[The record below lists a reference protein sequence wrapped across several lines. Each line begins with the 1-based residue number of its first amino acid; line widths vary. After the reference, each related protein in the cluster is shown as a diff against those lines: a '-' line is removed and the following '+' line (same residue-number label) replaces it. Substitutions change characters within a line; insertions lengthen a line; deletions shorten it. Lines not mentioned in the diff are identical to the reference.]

1 MSNLVGRQLEQYRLD
16 ALLGQ
21 GGMGAVYYAY
31 DLNLT
36 RFVSLKV
43 MHEHLGREPEFRQR
57 FWKEAQVAARLDH
70 TSIVRVYDFGSYQDL
85 LYLVMAY
92 VPGLSLRA
100 ALRQAQTQGQLVN
113 LSEGLVVLAQV
124 ADALDYAH
132 RQGVVHRDIK
142 PDNVLL
148 QPLPRP
154 DRNSEPPIRAMV
166 TDFGLAKILEGDF
179 STQSGTLMGTLSY
192 MSPEHILGEAVDG
205 RSDLY
210 ALGVILYEMAT
221 GRLPFQIKSPTDA
234 VIKHLRETPPP
245 PQTVRPELPAAVAN
259 LISAAIARDPQD
271 RLQTGAEMA
280 AALRQAAKGLAGL
293 TMAAAEVEPTLSLVQ
308 SAQLSVSA
316 PPVLEPLPTL
326 LPEPPASPEPHEQLV
341 IQCADQ
347 PTQTIPLTQSPLTI
361 GRADHNQIV
370 LAGNGI
376 SRTHVRLE
384 RTASG
389 WYVTDLGSTN
399 GSLLDEQHLNPH
411 TPYLWAAGA
420 NLQLGPCQLRWT
432 WTPLPLVAPPAA
444 AAGPA
449 PLPASQALSGQ
460 PTRAV
465 ASRRAGSLPL
475 WLVAVLAVV
484 FLAAC
489 LSVAALL
496 SFVNERDAAATATV
510 QAVAQQTAA
519 VGTQWAVD
527 AQATATTAAA
537 ATAASAATATSAVA
551 ATATAEQARLLGD
564 DDGDGLANGEE
575 QRLGTD
581 PRRPDT
587 DGDGLTDGM
596 EVNQYSSN
604 PLQPDSDGDG
614 MDDGAEVAAG
624 RNPTSA
630 EPLTPT
636 ASPTATRPPAV
647 TPTPTATPTL
657 TPSPTPS
664 LQAQQLQT
672 WDHSLRLVA
681 GQRRY
686 SLLPIS
692 AGPVNLTL
700 TWDEAGPAALQVQLV
715 NQETEN
721 VAATASGSSPLLL
734 AYTLADADLL
744 ASQTWDVVIQHTGDV
759 SVSVSLRLSYPGGKG
774 SDSLEDSFVLAG
786 DSASQVSLLVL
797 AHAGALMARANW
809 SGISPEALTLSVYS
823 AVQPQPYAQQSGPP
837 PLNLSYRV
845 LPADWAAH
853 ELWWVELA
861 SSAPADAHGSMN
873 LLYP

>member
-1 MSNLVGRQLEQYRLD
+1 MSNLVGRQLDRYRID

-70 TSIVRVYDFGSYQDL
+70 TSIVRVYDFGDYQDL

-100 ALRQAQTQGQLVN
+100 ALRQAQTQGQLIN
-113 LSEGLVVLAQV
+113 LSEGLTVLAQM

-154 DRNSEPPIRAMV
+154 DRDGEPPIRAMV

-210 ALGVILYEMAT
+210 AVGVMLYEMAT

-245 PQTVRPELPAAVAN
+245 PQTVRPELPAAVAD
-259 LISAAIARDPQD
+259 LITTAIARDPHA
-271 RLQTGAEMA
+271 RFQTGAEMA

-293 TMAAAEVEPTLSLVQ
+293 SVVAPTAEPTLSLVQ
-308 SAQLSVSA
+308 SAQLSVSSLPA
-316 PPVLEPLPTL
+316 PELPLTL
-326 LPEPPASPEPHEQLV
+326 LPEPLAAPEPREQLL
-341 IQCADQ
+341 IECADQ
-347 PTQTIPLTQSPLTI
+347 PAQRIPLTQSPLTI
-361 GRADHNQIV
+361 GRAEHNQIV

-399 GSLLDEQHLNPH
+399 GTLLDEQHLNPH
-411 TPYLWAAGA
+411 TPYLWTAGA
-420 NLQLGPCQLRWT
+420 YLQLGPCRLQWV
-432 WTPLPLVAPPAA
+432 VASLATVAA
-444 AAGPA
+444 PA
-449 PLPASQALSGQ
+449 PLFAVPPSGSPQ
-460 PTRAV
+460 PSVGVNRA
-465 ASRRAGSLPL
+465 RSLPL
-475 WLVAVLAVV
+475 WLAAVVAVVV
-484 FLAAC
+484 LAAC

-496 SFVNERDAAATATV
+496 SFVNERDAAATATL
-510 QAVAQQTAA
+510 QAVAQQTAI

-527 AQATATTAAA
+527 AQTTATAAA
-537 ATAASAATATSAVA
+537 AATAVA

-564 DDGDGLANGEE
+564 DDGDGLTNEEE
-575 QRLGTD
+575 QQWNTD
-581 PRRPDT
+581 PNRPDT
-587 DGDGLTDGM
+587 DGDGLIDGV
-596 EVNQYSSN
+596 EVNQYRSN
-604 PLQPDSDGDG
+604 PLQVDSDGDG
-614 MDDGAEVAAG
+614 MNDGAEVNAG
-624 RNPTSA
+624 RNPIMP
-630 EPLTPT
+630 E
-636 ASPTATRPPAV
+636 
-647 TPTPTATPTL
+647 TPTPTATLTPSPTVTRL
-657 TPSPTPS
+657 PVLTPTPSATPTITPSPTPS
-664 LQAQQLQT
+664 LQAQQLQA
-672 WDHSLRLVA
+672 WDHDLRLLA

-686 SLLPIS
+686 SLLPAS
-692 AGPVNLTL
+692 GGPVNLTL
-700 TWDEAGPAALQVQLV
+700 TWDEPGPAALQAQLV
-715 NQETEN
+715 NPQTGDV
-721 VAATASGSSPLLL
+721 VAEAGGGSPLEL
-734 AYTLADADLL
+734 AYTLTGAELL
-744 ASQTWDVVIQHTGDV
+744 ASPTWDIVIQHTEDLPV
-759 SVSVSLRLSYPGGKG
+759 AVSLRLSYPDKG
-774 SDSLEDSFVLAG
+774 SSGSMTDSFLLAT
-786 DSASQVSLLVL
+786 DTASHVSLLEL
-797 AHAGALMARANW
+797 TDAGILIARANW
-809 SGISPEALTLSVYS
+809 SGISPDALSLSIYS
-823 AVQPQPYAQQSGPP
+823 AARPQPYTQQSGPP
-837 PLNLSYRV
+837 PLNVNYRV
-845 LPADWAAH
+845 LPADWAAS
-853 ELWWVELA
+853 ELWWVELT
-861 SSAPADAHGSMN
+861 SPAPADAHGSMN

>member
-1 MSNLVGRQLEQYRLD
+1 MSNLVGRQLERYRID

-43 MHEHLGREPEFRQR
+43 MHDHLGREPEFRQR

-70 TSIVRVYDFGSYQDL
+70 TSIVRVYDFGVYQDL

-100 ALRQAQTQGQLVN
+100 ALRQAQTQGQLIN
-113 LSEGLVVLAQV
+113 LGEGLIALAQV

-154 DRNSEPPIRAMV
+154 DRDGEPPIRALV

-179 STQSGTLMGTLSY
+179 STQSGVLMGTLSY

-210 ALGVILYEMAT
+210 AVGVMLYEMAT

-234 VIKHLRETPPP
+234 VVKHLRETPPP
-245 PQTVRPELPAAVAN
+245 PQTVRPELPAAVAD
-259 LISAAIARDPQD
+259 LITTAIARDPQT
-271 RLQTGAEMA
+271 RFQTGGDMA
-280 AALRQAAKGLAGL
+280 SALRQAARGLAGL
-293 TMAAAEVEPTLSLVQ
+293 PIVAPAAEPTLSLVQ
-308 SAQLSVSA
+308 SVQLSVSA
-316 PPVLEPLPTL
+316 PPAPELPLTAVPAP
-326 LPEPPASPEPHEQLV
+326 LPEPPTAPEPDDQL
-341 IQCADQ
+341 IIECADQ
-347 PTQTIPLTQSPLTI
+347 PTQTIPLRQSPLTI

-370 LAGNGI
+370 LAGNGV

-399 GSLLDEQHLNPH
+399 GTLLDGQHLNPH
-411 TPYLWAAGA
+411 TPYLWTAGA
-420 NLQLGPCQLRWT
+420 AVQLGPCRLVWT
-432 WTPLPLVAPPAA
+432 TV
-444 AAGPA
+444 
-449 PLPASQALSGQ
+449 PLPASDRLAGGRPPGGRPRGGAALDSQLTAATTG
-460 PTRAV
+460 
-465 ASRRAGSLPL
+465 RRRSLPL
-475 WLVAVLAVV
+475 WLAVVIAVLLLAV
-484 FLAAC
+484 C

-496 SFVNERDAAATATV
+496 TFVNERDVAATATA

-527 AQATATTAAA
+527 AQATATVVAARTAA
-537 ATAASAATATSAVA
+537 A

-575 QRLGTD
+575 SQWGTD
-581 PRRPDT
+581 PNRADT
-587 DGDGLTDGM
+587 DGDGLVDGV
-596 EVNQYSSN
+596 EVNQYGSN
-604 PLQPDSDGDG
+604 PLQVDSDGDG
-614 MDDGAEVAAG
+614 MADGAEVNAG
-624 RNPTSA
+624 RNPTIA
-630 EPLTPT
+630 ETPTPTVTLTP
-636 ASPTATRPPAV
+636 SPTVTRLPAL

-664 LQAQQLQT
+664 LQAQQLQA
-672 WDHSLRLVA
+672 WDHNLRLVA

-700 TWDEAGPAALQVQLV
+700 TWDEPGPAALQAQLL
-715 NQETEN
+715 NQQTQSI
-721 VAATASGSSPLLL
+721 VAAASGGSPLEL
-734 AYTLADADLL
+734 AYTLTDADLL
-744 ASQTWDVVIQHTGDV
+744 AGKTWDIVIQHSEDLPV
-759 SVSVSLRLSYPGGKG
+759 AVSLRLSYAGGG
-774 SDSLEDSFVLAG
+774 SSGSMTDSFLLAA
-786 DSASQVSLLVL
+786 DTASHVSLLVL
-797 AHAGALMARANW
+797 TDAGILVARASWN
-809 SGISPEALTLSVYS
+809 GISPDALSLNIYS
-823 AVQPQPYAQQSGPP
+823 AAQPQLYAQQSGPP
-837 PLNLSYRV
+837 PLSVSYRV
-845 LPADWAAH
+845 LPADWTAS
-853 ELWWVELA
+853 ELWWVELT
-861 SSAPADAHGSMN
+861 SPAPADAHGSLN